1 MTFIL
6 SSIETEG
13 AWKLGEFRNALWR
26 LAPSTQIRT
35 VRSVELFAIFCA
47 NNYRVFSPDDVA
59 KKHVQNFILDMYQRG
74 LSAPTRNCWVVE
86 MRRYVKWSEHTFFMN
101 GIHTAKAESRLPRPL
116 SQGEC
121 RALMIYTDPNL
132 SHYDN
137 ARNAV
142 IVEVLYGS
150 GLRCGELANLQLD
163 NVQGDCLRL
172 VGKGGVERVQ
182 FLSPP
187 AQASLKVWLRFRGD
201 EPGWLLTTETKKRFN
216 AGAIQQMVKDRS
228 KKAGILREV
237 HPHLLRHS
245 FATHLLEGGAT
256 LYDVQVLL
264 GHASPATSA
273 RYAHVNPVFLRAE
286 YDRCHPR

>member
-1 MTFIL
+1 
-6 SSIETEG
+6 
-13 AWKLGEFRNALWR
+13 
-26 LAPSTQIRT
+26 
-35 VRSVELFAIFCA
+35 VELFALYCA
-47 NNYRVFSPDDVA
+47 NVHGVFSPDAVT
-59 KKHVQNFILDMYQRG
+59 KKHVQGYIHDMYQRG
-74 LSAPTRNCWVVE
+74 LSAATRNCWVVE

-101 GIHTAKAESRLPRPL
+101 GIHTAKTASRLPRPL
-116 SQGEC
+116 TQDEC

-163 NVQGDCLRL
+163 DVASDGRT
-172 VGKGGVERVQ
+172 VRFYGKGNKQRVQ
-182 FLSPP
+182 ILSQP
-187 AQASLKVWLRFRGD
+187 AHASLKVWLRFRGD
-201 EPGWLLTTETKKRFN
+201 EPGWLLTTVTKKRFN
-216 AGAIQQMVKDRS
+216 AGAIQHMVKDRAV
-228 KKAGILREV
+228 KAGIARDV
-237 HPHLLRHS
+237 YPHLLRHS
-245 FATHLLEGGAT
+245 FATHLLEGGAS

-286 YDRCHPR
+286 YERCHPSAMVAERSGAMENHPTPPSD